1 MKVTLVGAGPGGV
14 GLLTVKGLETLQS
27 ADVVLYDRFV
37 SDDILAAIP
46 DSAEKIDVGK
56 HAGSHPVPQDMIN
69 NLLLEKARLGKNVV
83 RLKGGDPFVFAR
95 GGEELELLVEND
107 IPFEVVPGVTSAIA
121 AATYAGIPITHRD
134 YASSFHVITAHAKN
148 NEHIDIDY
156 DALVKLNGTLVFLMG
171 STAIGDICEKCAA
184 AGMDKDMPAAVVEN
198 AATNSQRKFLGTIAT
213 LPEIARINNV
223 KSPAV
228 IIIGKVCRFSTR
240 YDWFDRKPLRGKR
253 IVVVSIKH
261 GISNTIN
268 TISGLRRFARNDSH
282 CEERSDE
289 AIQRV
294 VKQKPMSKL
303 SDTLRELGCD
313 VIEIPCLKIA
323 PLIGPGNML
332 TERLESINDYSW
344 IIFTSRVGVNIF
356 FDYLKELGIDIR
368 KLVNIKIACVGI
380 ETEKEVNKRGIA
392 VDYAPAEYNGAA
404 LARGLLEVV
413 KNGEKLLIPR
423 AKDGD
428 KDLTDILADAG
439 IAFDDVPI
447 YEKVKDITPIAVI
460 TENDFDLAAFTSPS
474 AVESFA
480 EISVNMDIG
489 NVKAVCI
496 GEKTASSARSRGMEV
511 YVSAEATVESMVEK
525 IKELCA

>member
-1 MKVTLVGAGPGGV
+1 MKVTLVGAGPGGI
-14 GLLTVKGLETLQS
+14 GLLTIKGLETLQS

-56 HAGSHPVPQDMIN
+56 HAGNHPVPQDKIN
-69 NLLLEKARLGKNVV
+69 NLLLEKARQGKNVA

-95 GGEELELLVEND
+95 GGEELELLADNG

-148 NEHIDIDY
+148 NGRIDIDY

-171 STAIGDICEKCAA
+171 STAIDDICEKCAA

-198 AATNSQRKFLGTIAT
+198 ATASCQRKFVGTIAT
-213 LPEIARINNV
+213 LPETARINNV

-253 IVVVSIKH
+253 VAVASIRY
-261 GISNTIN
+261 G
-268 TISGLRRFARNDSH
+268 
-282 CEERSDE
+282 
-289 AIQRV
+289 
-294 VKQKPMSKL
+294 KPKL

-313 VIEIPCLKIA
+313 VIEITCLKIA
-323 PLIGPGNML
+323 PLIGPVNML

-356 FDYLKELGIDIR
+356 FDYLKELGIDVR
-368 KLVNIKIACVGI
+368 KLVNIKIACVGM
-380 ETEKEVNKRGIA
+380 ETEKEVNKRGIR
-392 VDYAPAEYNGAA
+392 VDYVPGEYNGAA
-404 LARGLLEVV
+404 LARGLSGVV

-428 KDLTDILADAG
+428 KDLTDILTDAG
-439 IAFDDVPI
+439 ITFDDVPI
-447 YEKVKDITPIAVI
+447 YEKVKDVKPVAVI

-474 AVESFA
+474 TVKCFA
-480 EISVNMDIG
+480 ENFVNMDLSNI
-489 NVKAVCI
+489 KAVCI
-496 GEKTASSARSRGMEV
+496 GEKTAAAARSRGMEV
-511 YVSAEATVESMVEK
+511 YVSAEATVESMVER
-525 IKELCA
+525 IKELCVI